1 MSASVAAQNEASL
14 PTARDVPL
22 GPLAGMDVPLW
33 KAATGAVLHLSA
45 ECRAF
50 RVPPQRAGVSL
61 RVPDRGSMADVPE
74 PGGCQ
79 SCPNPFPDYYT
90 EARHLLSRMEELRKL
105 DDRLVAGHDLDAYCG
120 VLAFSMHGLGGRD
133 PKDAHRLLRKPLAA
147 LAAARDQ
154 VAARH
159 AGAYRGG
166 EATEELLM
174 IGTASLLHTD
184 FHRRRPGKFRLPWQE
199 AWEEICEE
207 ALDAQELENPSSD
220 QIRYDYRHGFDQWCE
235 KWLTALMDL
244 SPAEQHARPSPVA
257 ARWARAHDVL
267 ERAIKRDLQ
276 DQPWAVRLADRLH
289 HTGRGL
295 VAGIAASM
303 AEPVVV
309 AYDGREVIDLP
320 WLAQEILWVQYPGGV
335 RQAGRSQHRLTALPR
350 LFTLL
355 DSLSRRSLDVIADT
369 DWHDSPA
376 VYQEAIDNVPK
387 AAFSPD
393 AYCWWNTNAA
403 GRLPHLLVM
412 ARTEAASA
420 RRQAQ
425 RTQAPWR

>member
-1 MSASVAAQNEASL
+1 
-14 PTARDVPL
+14 
-22 GPLAGMDVPLW
+22 MDVPLW

-50 RVPPQRAGVSL
+50 RFPPQRAGVSL
-61 RVPDRGSMADVPE
+61 RVPDRGTMADVPE
-74 PGGCQ
+74 PGGCR
-79 SCPNPFPDYYT
+79 SCPSPFPDYYT
-90 EARHLLSRMEELRKL
+90 EARHLVSRMEELRNL
-105 DDRLVAGHDLDAYCG
+105 ADRLEAGHDLDAYCG
-120 VLAFSMHGLGGRD
+120 VLAFRMYGLGGRD
-133 PKDAHRLLRKPLAA
+133 PKDAPRLLRNPLAA

-166 EATEELLM
+166 EATEGLLL

-207 ALDAQELENPSSD
+207 ALYAQELENPSSG
-220 QIRYDYRHGFDQWCE
+220 QLRYDYRHGFDRWCE

-257 ARWARAHDVL
+257 ARRARAHDAL

-276 DQPWAVRLADRLH
+276 DAPWVARLADRLH
-289 HTGRGL
+289 DVGRGML
-295 VAGIAASM
+295 TGIAAST
-303 AEPVVV
+303 ADRVVV

-320 WLAQEILWVQYPGGV
+320 WPAQEILWVQYPGGV

-355 DSLSRRSLDVIADT
+355 DSLSRRAFDVIADT

-393 AYCWWNTNAA
+393 AHCWWNTTAA
-403 GRLPHLLVM
+403 GRLPHLLAM
-412 ARTEAASA
+412 ARAGAASA
-420 RRQAQ
+420 QRQAQ
-425 RTQAPWR
+425 CAQAPWR

>member
-1 MSASVAAQNEASL
+1 
-14 PTARDVPL
+14 
-22 GPLAGMDVPLW
+22 
-33 KAATGAVLHLSA
+33 
-45 ECRAF
+45 
-50 RVPPQRAGVSL
+50 
-61 RVPDRGSMADVPE
+61 MADVPE

-90 EARHLLSRMEELRKL
+90 EARHLVSRMDELRKL
-105 DDRLVAGHDLDAYCG
+105 ADRLKAGHDLDAYCG
-120 VLAFSMHGLGGRD
+120 VLAFRMHGLGGRD

-159 AGAYRGG
+159 AGVYRGG
-166 EATEELLM
+166 EATEELLL
-174 IGTASLLHTD
+174 IGTASLLHAD

-207 ALDAQELENPSSD
+207 ALDAQEPENPSSG
-220 QIRYDYRHGFDQWCE
+220 QLRYDYRHGFDRWCE

-244 SPAEQHARPSPVA
+244 SPAVQHARPSPVA

-276 DQPWAVRLADRLH
+276 DQPWAVRLTDRLH

-393 AYCWWNTNAA
+393 AHCWWNTNAA

-425 RTQAPWR
+425 RAQAPWR